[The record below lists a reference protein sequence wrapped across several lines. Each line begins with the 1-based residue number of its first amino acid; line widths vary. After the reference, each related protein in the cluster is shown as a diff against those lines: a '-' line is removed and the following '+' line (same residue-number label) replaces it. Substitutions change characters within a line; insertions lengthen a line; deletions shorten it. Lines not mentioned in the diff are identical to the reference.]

1 MDFLFN
7 SFSKTLL
14 GYLETWL
21 VQVYSLYIMA
31 DFSKYTVSID
41 YDRRLYKQDIAGSTA
56 HAKMLAKQSIISQ
69 DDASQITRGL
79 KVIEDEIRDGTF
91 PWNPSLEDIHMNIE
105 SRLYQLIGSAAGR
118 LHTARSRN
126 DQVAVD
132 LRLYAMDTIVDLV
145 SGLRGVQKALID
157 LAENYKNVVMPG
169 YTHLQ
174 RAQPVLFAHHMLAYF
189 EMFQRDIDRFKD
201 CRRRTDVM
209 PLGSGALAGVAYQT
223 DRKFLAAEL
232 GFSRISTNSMDAVS
246 DRDFVVEFLTAASIC
261 MMHFSRMSEELILWS
276 SGEFDFIRIGDDFTT
291 GSSIMPQKRN
301 PDFAELARGKT
312 GRVYGDLMGLLT
324 TLKGLPLTYN
334 RDMQEDK
341 EGFFDAADTLATT
354 LDVFQAMIPGVK
366 LNEKR
371 VSLLA
376 GESQMLATD
385 LADYLVAKGMPFR
398 EAHGIMRELS
408 RRCDEKQIRLSEMPM
423 SEYKNLSELFEEDVK
438 NITAESSASARN
450 NPGGTAPIRVAAALA
465 EAKKTLENAEHGI

>member
-1 MDFLFN
+1 
-7 SFSKTLL
+7 
-14 GYLETWL
+14 
-21 VQVYSLYIMA
+21 MA

-132 LRLYAMDTIVDLV
+132 LRLYAMDTIVDLG

-157 LAENYKNVVMPG
+157 LSENYKNVVMPG

-398 EAHGIMRELS
+398 EAYGIMRELS
-408 RRCDEKQIRLSEMPM
+408 RRCDEKQIRLNEMPM

-465 EAKKTLENAEHGI
+465 EAQKTLENAEHGI

>member
-1 MDFLFN
+1 
-7 SFSKTLL
+7 
-14 GYLETWL
+14 
-21 VQVYSLYIMA
+21 MA

-371 VSLLA
+371 VSLIA

-398 EAHGIMRELS
+398 EAYGIMRELS
-408 RRCDEKQIRLSEMPM
+408 RRCDEKQIRLNEMPM

-450 NPGGTAPIRVAAALA
+450 NPGGTAPVRVAAALA
-465 EAKKTLENAEHGI
+465 EAQKTLENAEHGI

>member
-1 MDFLFN
+1 
-7 SFSKTLL
+7 
-14 GYLETWL
+14 
-21 VQVYSLYIMA
+21 MA

-69 DDASQITRGL
+69 DDASQITHGL

-126 DQVAVD
+126 DQVSVD

-465 EAKKTLENAEHGI
+465 EAQKTLENAEHGI